1 MTTSRR
7 TDEARI
13 HRRLHNC
20 VPGGLVRLLVRAEA
34 AL

>member
-1 MTTSRR
+1 MTTRL
-7 TDEARI
+7 TDREARI

-20 VPGGLVRLLVRAEA
+20 VPGVLVRLLVRAEA